1 MESDHKLKPRN
12 SAVAERHRPNKHEKP
27 MKKSIIT
34 VLFLGCLIGHSAIAA
49 ETFQVDPNH
58 SFVLFKV
65 SRLGSHYVYGRFTG
79 GLSGAISTDP
89 AAPDKSTVELGLKT
103 DTLDTGFAP
112 RDKDIKSPDFLNT
125 KQFPL
130 VTFKSTSVQKL
141 SDQLYSVTG
150 DLTFHGVTK
159 PVTVQANIIGQGQGP
174 KGEVLAGVEIHFTV
188 KRSEYGVK
196 YGLPALGDDVEL
208 TAQVVGVRK

>member
-1 MESDHKLKPRN
+1 
-12 SAVAERHRPNKHEKP
+12 
-27 MKKSIIT
+27 MKKSIISAL
-34 VLFLGCLIGHSAIAA
+34 VLGFLAAHSAVAA
-49 ETFQVDPNH
+49 ETFQVSPIE

-65 SRLGSHYVYGRFTG
+65 SRLGVSYVYGRFTG
-79 GLSGAISTDP
+79 GVTGTITTDP
-89 AAPDKSTVELGLKT
+89 AAPDKSTVDLEVKA
-103 DTLDTGFAP
+103 DTLDTGYAQ

-159 PVTVQANIIGQGQGP
+159 PVTVQANIIGQGKGP
-174 KGEVLAGVEIHFTV
+174 KGEVLAGVEVHFTV

-196 YGLPALGDDVEL
+196 YGLPALGDDVEM
-208 TAQVVGVRK
+208 TVAVEGGRK